1 MASRKEPKL
10 RHDEYQR
17 AMKRALACKPFLKS
31 DGKYL
36 SRDEAHDRQEL
47 RKHK

>member
-1 MASRKEPKL
+1 MASRKKPKL
-10 RHDEYQR
+10 RQDEYQR
-17 AMKRALACKPFLKS
+17 AMKRALARKTILKS

-36 SRDEAHDRQEL
+36 SRDEAHDREEL